1 MFPLYPLFISG
12 VCNYANMVNGT
23 IVPKCECTDPSDTS
37 AGCSDSLIPDGQYIE
52 DGSGLFNNLEENFFD
67 PLIAVFVDHPD
78 LWTSAS
84 WAWAAGLMSVCL
96 VLFLCIC
103 SSCLPGR
110 KGGEKFRWF
119 DPLDSYK
126 SYFCTQVVYST
137 LQCSRWD
144 FFCSWR
150 FIISTFDDAVC
161 WRDGLLL
168 RQY

>member
-1 MFPLYPLFISG
+1 
-12 VCNYANMVNGT
+12 MVNGT
-23 IVPKCECTDPSDTS
+23 IVPKCECLDPTDTS
-37 AGCSDSLIPDGQYIE
+37 PGCSDSLIPDGQYID

-110 KGGEKFRWF
+110 KGAEKFR
-119 DPLDSYK
+119 
-126 SYFCTQVVYST
+126 
-137 LQCSRWD
+137 
-144 FFCSWR
+144 
-150 FIISTFDDAVC
+150 
-161 WRDGLLL
+161 
-168 RQY
+168 